1 MRTKQVLKTVLLSE
15 MTLSLFGF
23 VTCLQSHISLSD
35 ECDTPLSTSE
45 CFWLRLNRQS
55 FYHYRKRQLV
65 PTDRY
70 RFRSIG
76 KLIGSVSHDR
86 VAYRYLDAF
95 PKMSTDRGNFMRFLC
110 FCDFLFCL
118 GVHSIKCILPFW
130 CVLLLLLLQLSILIW
145 RDTVSWHMEKSMYK
159 FVYSETTGY
168 NYKNVPVFLR
178 GTFYTYSVSANKN
191 DTFIIEWRHEKS
203 WIFCYLKTQWS

>member
-23 VTCLQSHISLSD
+23 VTCLQNHISLSD
-35 ECDTPLSTSE
+35 ECDTSLSTSE
-45 CFWLRLNRQS
+45 CFWLRLNWQS
-55 FYHYRKRQLV
+55 FYLYRKRQLV

-95 PKMSTDRGNFMRFLC
+95 PNVFYIMILNTERNHNSFWSNFSARAESFFCRQEKARAAVVWSLRAKIVIVGNSKWVKSHH
-110 FCDFLFCL
+110 FCA
-118 GVHSIKCILPFW
+118 
-130 CVLLLLLLQLSILIW
+130 QLII
-145 RDTVSWHMEKSMYK
+145 MMI
-159 FVYSETTGY
+159 VYSTFLQHKL
-168 NYKNVPVFLR
+168 NYKA
-178 GTFYTYSVSANKN
+178 G
-191 DTFIIEWRHEKS
+191 H
-203 WIFCYLKTQWS
+203 

>member
-1 MRTKQVLKTVLLSE
+1 

-23 VTCLQSHISLSD
+23 VTCLQNHISLSD

-95 PKMSTDRGNFMRFLC
+95 PNQNKDLQNFKQYTDKKVSLRATAKILGARASEHSFKFCKQLKIFMDHLSPLTEPDPGPGRRKLHLLRKFSKLVISPPCKLNYLSYRKC
-110 FCDFLFCL
+110 F
-118 GVHSIKCILPFW
+118 VK
-130 CVLLLLLLQLSILIW
+130 
-145 RDTVSWHMEKSMYK
+145 TVKQSM
-159 FVYSETTGY
+159 
-168 NYKNVPVFLR
+168 
-178 GTFYTYSVSANKN
+178 
-191 DTFIIEWRHEKS
+191 
-203 WIFCYLKTQWS
+203 

>member
-23 VTCLQSHISLSD
+23 VTCLQNHISLSD

-86 VAYRYLDAF
+86 FAYRYLDAF
-95 PKMSTDRGNFMRFLC
+95 PKHFSVNLSFCNFKCSFLSEKKSG
-110 FCDFLFCL
+110 D
-118 GVHSIKCILPFW
+118 IKLNLILR
-130 CVLLLLLLQLSILIW
+130 Q
-145 RDTVSWHMEKSMYK
+145 
-159 FVYSETTGY
+159 
-168 NYKNVPVFLR
+168 
-178 GTFYTYSVSANKN
+178 
-191 DTFIIEWRHEKS
+191 
-203 WIFCYLKTQWS
+203 

>member
-23 VTCLQSHISLSD
+23 VTCLQNHISLSD

-95 PKMSTDRGNFMRFLC
+95 PKINYQSEENGTKRFVTVNPRNVMIKIQKWFSADFISVNLLACSRHLDRGDGANRC
-110 FCDFLFCL
+110 EQKKKKQQGR
-118 GVHSIKCILPFW
+118 GVGGEWPF
-130 CVLLLLLLQLSILIW
+130 
-145 RDTVSWHMEKSMYK
+145 E
-159 FVYSETTGY
+159 
-168 NYKNVPVFLR
+168 N
-178 GTFYTYSVSANKN
+178 
-191 DTFIIEWRHEKS
+191 
-203 WIFCYLKTQWS
+203 

>member
-15 MTLSLFGF
+15 MTLSSFGF
-23 VTCLQSHISLSD
+23 VTCLQNHISLSD
-35 ECDTPLSTSE
+35 ECDNPLSTSE
-45 CFWLRLNRQS
+45 CFWLRLYRQS

-95 PKMSTDRGNFMRFLC
+95 PKNKECFWAPTIVDSTA
-110 FCDFLFCL
+110 
-118 GVHSIKCILPFW
+118 SQYTI
-130 CVLLLLLLQLSILIW
+130 
-145 RDTVSWHMEKSMYK
+145 T
-159 FVYSETTGY
+159 
-168 NYKNVPVFLR
+168 VFLKAP
-178 GTFYTYSVSANKN
+178 TWVLNKALRFRKCQS
-191 DTFIIEWRHEKS
+191 T
-203 WIFCYLKTQWS
+203 

>member
-1 MRTKQVLKTVLLSE
+1 

-23 VTCLQSHISLSD
+23 VTCLQNHISLSD
-35 ECDTPLSTSE
+35 ECDTLLSTSE

-95 PKMSTDRGNFMRFLC
+95 PKCQFHTTHVGGVGWEPQGSSTTSCVGKADHGFGVCVPLALICLLKIVNYK
-110 FCDFLFCL
+110 LFYY
-118 GVHSIKCILPFW
+118 IKNLKSRLYAAKFFKIL
-130 CVLLLLLLQLSILIW
+130 
-145 RDTVSWHMEKSMYK
+145 K
-159 FVYSETTGY
+159 FVFLSEVADKSFCVKFSGLIS
-168 NYKNVPVFLR
+168 KHKILEK
-178 GTFYTYSVSANKN
+178 TY
-191 DTFIIEWRHEKS
+191 
-203 WIFCYLKTQWS
+203 

>member
-1 MRTKQVLKTVLLSE
+1 

-95 PKMSTDRGNFMRFLC
+95 PK
-110 FCDFLFCL
+110 CL
-118 GVHSIKCILPFW
+118 PGLEVFNNELMENTHLSALICIQSIDNVCRVWRRCPESNAINITTFKVKNL
-130 CVLLLLLLQLSILIW
+130 VLQ
-145 RDTVSWHMEKSMYK
+145 TK
-159 FVYSETTGY
+159 
-168 NYKNVPVFLR
+168 FLR
-178 GTFYTYSVSANKN
+178 WA
-191 DTFIIEWRHEKS
+191 
-203 WIFCYLKTQWS
+203 